1 MIGRQRIAT
10 VSGLIGALAVLYSG
24 AAPAYAD
31 DPKGD
36 CTISEQGDIVCIKK
50 SEIVRKDKRGKYVV
64 KQKQDCQTIERPRFA
79 YSDGSLLNGG
89 DVKSGPVVECSNKA
103 DLPKSYKLPK
113 FKFKF

>member
-36 CTISEQGDIVCIKK
+36 CTISEQGDIVCVKK
-50 SEIVRKDKRGKYVV
+50 SEVIRKDKRGKYVV
-64 KQKQDCQTIERPRFA
+64 KQKQDCQTIERPRLV
-79 YSDGSLLNGG
+79 YPEGGLLKGG
-89 DVKSGPVVECSNKA
+89 DVNSGPVVECSNKA
-103 DLPKSYKLPK
+103 KLPKGYKLPK
-113 FKFKF
+113 IKF